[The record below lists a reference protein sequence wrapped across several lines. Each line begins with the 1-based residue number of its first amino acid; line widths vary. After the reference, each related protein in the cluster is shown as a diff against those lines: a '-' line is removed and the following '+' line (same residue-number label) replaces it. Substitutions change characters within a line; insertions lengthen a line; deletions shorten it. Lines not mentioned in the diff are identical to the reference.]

1 MMRIQYEK
9 IIQATYKAIDLEL
22 EMDTEEGRAA
32 FVAMS
37 QALFGELMKG
47 KLKHACAIPSK
58 APPSKRGK
66 GETKTAN

>member
-9 IIQATYKAIDLEL
+9 IIQETYKAIDLEL
-22 EMDTEEGRAA
+22 EMDTEEGRAV

-47 KLKHACAIPSK
+47 KPKHACAIPSK
-58 APPSKRGK
+58 APPSDRGQGK
-66 GETKTAN
+66 TKT